1 MEIVLIP
8 SYEPNQHLLTLISEL
23 QQMRPECK
31 ILIVD
36 DGSGPDYADLFHQAE
51 AMGSIVLQHEG
62 NRGKG
67 AGLKTGFTWL
77 MLHPEYTAVVCA
89 DSDGQHLP
97 NDIFLCLDTVAAH
110 PDCMILGVRE
120 FKGHVPL
127 RSRFGNTITRLV
139 FASTSGVYL
148 QDTQTGLRA
157 FAAGLLP
164 WLLSVKGNRFEY
176 EMNMLLEAPAK
187 NIPFY
192 LLEIETVYEK
202 KNHSSHFHTFTDS
215 VRVYLPIIKFSS
227 VSLISALLDYVLL
240 LLLNAWTGELLLSV
254 ILARTCTGAL
264 NYWLNRKF
272 VFSNR
277 TGTTSSLLRYTGLA
291 VILLAANYLILRFFT
306 VTWGIPLSIGKI
318 MVEAIL
324 WIFSYW
330 VQRAFVFSPFAVQKS
345 GD

>member
-1 MEIVLIP
+1 MEVVLIP

-51 AMGSIVLQHEG
+51 TMGSIVLQHDG

-77 MLHPEYTAVVCA
+77 MVHPECTAVVCA

-97 NDIFLCLDTVAAH
+97 NDIVLCLDTVAAH
-110 PDCMILGVRE
+110 PNCMILGVRK

-127 RSRFGNTITRLV
+127 RSRFGNTVTRLV

-157 FAAGLLP
+157 FAAELLP
-164 WLLSVKGNRFEY
+164 WVLTVEGDRFEY
-176 EMNMLLEAPAK
+176 EMNMLLEAPAR

-192 LLEIETVYEK
+192 QLEIETVYEK

-215 VRVYLPIIKFSS
+215 VRVYLPILKFSS
-227 VSLISALLDYVLL
+227 ASLISALLDYGLL
-240 LLLNAWTGELLLSV
+240 LLIHAWTGELLLSV
-254 ILARTCTGAL
+254 VAARICTGAL

-272 VFSNR
+272 VFKHR
-277 TGTTSSLLRYTGLA
+277 TAMTSSLLRYTGLA
-291 VILLAANYLILRFFT
+291 VVLLTVNYLLLRFFT
-306 VTWGIPLSIGKI
+306 VSWSVPLGIGKI
-318 MVEAIL
+318 LVEAIL

-330 VQRAFVFSPFAVQKS
+330 MQRAFVFSPVAMQKS